1 VRLRAQFTVDI
12 EVEDYVEAAD
22 HQRAVEGLF
31 RELQQRYPQA
41 EMSFRPV
48 REISGRRAPVVR
60 PATVKSTG
68 RLSAY
73 D

>member
-1 VRLRAQFTVDI
+1 MRLRAQFTVEI
-12 EVEDYVEAAD
+12 EVEDYVEAAE

-31 RELQQRYPQA
+31 HDVRQRYSNA

-48 REISGRRAPVVR
+48 REISGRRSPAVR
-60 PATVKSTG
+60 PSTVKSTG